1 MLPVLLVVALRSSAS
16 DCNSYEHASP
26 APTDAYLPQQQ
37 QQQQQQQ
44 QPQPQQQQRRRDC
57 AARGDAPAIDRPCE
71 SDALWVKG
79 PSLRSE

>member
-1 MLPVLLVVALRSSAS
+1 MSTP
-16 DCNSYEHASP
+16 P
-26 APTDAYLPQQQ
+26 PPTDAYLPQQQ
-37 QQQQQQQ
+37 Q
-44 QPQPQQQQRRRDC
+44 QQQQRRRDC